1 MKVSVR
7 DFKAKL
13 SRYLKDARAR
23 HDVVVTS
30 RGRPIVRL
38 LAVPEEIGEEPGGE
52 ELLRRLKL
60 CSWRTAGRGRQTA
73 RCKET
78 DTNPART
85 EDSRPDSLRGSP
97 LILYLEG

>member
-13 SRYLKDARAR
+13 SRYLKDARAGR
-23 HDVVVTS
+23 DVVVTS

-38 LAVPEEIGEEPGGE
+38 LAVPEEIGEEPDGE

-60 CSWRTAGRGRQTA
+60 VPGVRLGAGGKPLGARRPVRIRPGQRTLAQIVL
-73 RCKET
+73 
-78 DTNPART
+78 
-85 EDSRPDSLRGSP
+85 EDRR
-97 LILYLEG
+97 

>member
-13 SRYLKDARAR
+13 SRYLKDARAGR
-23 HDVVVTS
+23 DVVVTS

-38 LAVPEEIGEEPGGE
+38 LAVPEEIGEEPDGE

-60 CSWRTAGRGRQTA
+60 VPGVRLGAGGKPLGARRPIRIRPEQRTLAQIVL
-73 RCKET
+73 
-78 DTNPART
+78 
-85 EDSRPDSLRGSP
+85 EDRR
-97 LILYLEG
+97 